1 MSLMAIFFIKQK
13 NSQFSRQLGNIN
25 EQPLFTYIINM
36 GNHLQNPVYLNGIGD
51 ILNELYF

>member
-1 MSLMAIFFIKQK
+1 MAIFFIKQK